1 FVLFDFVRVGQ
12 LEKLAVEFV
21 EFLGPACA
29 VGTSQ
34 TCHLDPRS
42 GASIGCDIQWAEA
55 NPDAAAFNDQG
66 EDQRHQHGY
75 RADQDPPLGWVMRN
89 PEVRESMSPI
99 TRYRAAVGR

>member
-34 TCHLDPRS
+34 TCHLDPCS

-55 NPDAAAFNDQG
+55 NPDAAAFNDQR

-75 RADQDPPLGWVMRN
+75 RGDQDPLLGWVIRN
-89 PEVRESMSPI
+89 LEVREFISAIKS
-99 TRYRAAVGR
+99 YR